1 MSSTHTLDRSRPPQ
15 PRSGGRTLFPTFA
28 RYALSNGVPV
38 FVVENHVQP
47 YLSVQLVLRSGASS
61 DGDIPGLADFTG
73 SLLLS
78 GAGERDAQT
87 LAEEIDYLGAI
98 LDAGAGRDEMT
109 VGLGVLSQFLPT
121 ALDLMA
127 DVSLRPRFEAEE
139 VDRERKQAIASI
151 LQSEA
156 DPSYMAAIRFR
167 REVFGTGPFGTPLD
181 GTRESL
187 GRITRQACV
196 AFHETMFTSG
206 NAFIVAAGDIHPD
219 RFVPMLEERFGS
231 WNGERPPS
239 PEYQIPKPAE
249 TLRIVIVDRPGSFQS
264 AIRIG
269 HVGIARRDPD
279 YVPLV
284 VANTLLG
291 GYFNSRINNNL
302 RERHGFTYGARSS
315 VEVLKNPSLFSIVG
329 SVGTAVTDRALEEMI
344 HELRRMATEAVES
357 DELEMTKNYLIGSQ
371 ALQTETP
378 GQIASFVRAIAL
390 YDLDD
395 DYYRR
400 FPEEIRAVTADDV
413 LRVCQRCMDP
423 SRMVAVI
430 AGDRAGI
437 ESGLS
442 RLGPV
447 E

>member
-1 MSSTHTLDRSRPPQ
+1 MSLSHTLDRSHPPK
-15 PRSGGRTLFPTFA
+15 PKTTGRTLFPTFT
-28 RYALSNGVPV
+28 RHALSNGVPV

-61 DGDIPGLADFTG
+61 DGDLPGLADFTG
-73 SLLLS
+73 GLLLS
-78 GAGERDAQT
+78 GAGEYDAPE
-87 LAEEIDYLGAI
+87 LAEEIDYLGAV

-127 DVSLRPRFEAEE
+127 DVALRPRFEREE

-156 DPSYMAAIRFR
+156 DPSYMAAVRFR
-167 REVFGTGPFGTPLD
+167 REVFANAPYGTPLD
-181 GTRESL
+181 GTTESL
-187 GRITRQACV
+187 RRIDRDACV
-196 AFHETMFTSG
+196 AFHERSFTAG
-206 NAFIVAAGDIHPD
+206 NAFLVAAGDIDPD
-219 RFVPMLEERFGS
+219 RFVPMLEERFGG
-231 WNGERPPS
+231 WTGERPPP
-239 PEYQIPKPAE
+239 PEYVLPAPVE
-249 TLRIVIVDRPGSFQS
+249 SMRIVVVDRPGSFQS

-269 HVGIARRDPD
+269 HVGISRRDPD
-279 YVPLV
+279 YIPMV

-315 VEVLKNPSLFSIVG
+315 VEVLKNPSLFSVVG

-344 HELRRMATEAVES
+344 HELRRISTEPVES
-357 DELEMTKNYLIGSQ
+357 EELEMTKNYLIGSQ

-378 GQIASFVRAIAL
+378 GQVASFVRAIAL

-395 DYYRR
+395 EYYRR
-400 FPEEIRAVTADDV
+400 FPDRIRAVTADDV
-413 LRVCQRCMDP
+413 LRVCRRCMNP
-423 SRMVAVI
+423 SRMIAVI
-430 AGDRAGI
+430 AGDRASI
-437 ESGLS
+437 EPGLR
-442 RLGPV
+442 RLGSV